1 MKIFKKKYSIAV
13 ITFLLFISFKPNN
26 IVIQNNDDVLSRMS
40 EMATDH
46 EKLDYLG
53 SVITTKWYS
62 NSKAIVR
69 YAEVFDSIVKNKG
82 NETYHVK
89 ALNFKGMA
97 HYVSEEYDTAIN
109 YYLEAIRI
117 LETKEKGLKLS
128 QVYNNL
134 AGCYKI
140 RNDFKNTEKYFLKAL
155 GIGLIVDE
163 KSWIASVNNNLAV
176 LYMEN
181 EFYVKADLMFDQ
193 AIEHYKLLND
203 SIMLGI
209 TYMNQGNSRISSTDY
224 TDAIN
229 NYYQAMELVDIKQI
243 PLLHAVSQTGI
254 GIALTKQENYSNAL
268 PYLNVGLKVSK
279 DISHFEQLMESYN
292 ALSEYYA
299 QTQDFQN
306 AYNLSLESQ
315 KFKDSVLTLEQDQN
329 MAEALTKYETEK
341 KEREILEQ
349 KNTIA
354 KKNQQRNQILFG
366 LIALGIISIITV
378 LLFRNK
384 LKFQKTIAS
393 QTASIQHQKITE
405 LHQKNKLTALNS
417 MIEGQEAERLR
428 IAKDLH
434 DSLGGLLSTVKAH
447 FSSIQKDCD
456 AINEIPL
463 TNKTQ
468 NLIDE
473 ACIEVRRISHNMM
486 PHALTISGLKSAIE
500 DLGEQLNEQGFKV
513 TVETSNLP
521 KNIDETKKVM
531 IYRLVQ
537 EILSNTRKHAEANSI
552 LLQLLGY
559 KNEINLIIE
568 DDGRGFN
575 YDDAISK
582 GGLGLKSINSRVEF
596 LDGKINW
603 DSQTGNGTTVT
614 INIPV
619 V

>member
-1 MKIFKKKYSIAV
+1 
-13 ITFLLFISFKPNN
+13 
-26 IVIQNNDDVLSRMS
+26 MS

-62 NSKAIVR
+62 NSKAIVS
-69 YAEVFDSIVKNKG
+69 YAEVYDSIVRIKG
-82 NETYHVK
+82 NEEYHVK

-117 LETKEKGLKLS
+117 LETKDKGLKLS

-140 RNDFKNTEKYFLKAL
+140 RNDFENTEKYFVKAL
-155 GIGLIVDE
+155 EIGLIVDE
-163 KSWIASVNNNLAV
+163 KSWIASINNNLAV

-181 EFYVKADLMFDQ
+181 EFYDKADLMFGD
-193 AIEHYKLLND
+193 AIEHYKQLND

-224 TDAIN
+224 TEAIN
-229 NYYQAMELVDIKQI
+229 NYYQAINLVNEKQI

-268 PYLNVGLKVSK
+268 PYLNEGLNISK
-279 DISHFEQLMESYN
+279 KIGHFEQLMESYN
-292 ALSEYYA
+292 ALADYYA
-299 QTQDFQN
+299 QTHDFQN
-306 AYNLSLESQ
+306 AYDLSIESQ
-315 KFKDSVLTLEQDQN
+315 KLKDSVLTKEQDQN

-349 KNTIA
+349 KTTISE
-354 KKNQQRNQILFG
+354 KNQERNQILFG
-366 LIALGIISIITV
+366 LIALGIATVFTV
-378 LLFRNK
+378 LFFRNK

-393 QTASIQHQKITE
+393 QTAAIQHQKITE

-447 FSSIQKDCD
+447 FGSIQKDCD
-456 AINEIPL
+456 QLNDIPL

-468 NLIDE
+468 ILIDE

-486 PHALTISGLKSAIE
+486 PHALSISGLEGAIE
-500 DLGEQLNEQGFKV
+500 DMGEQLNEQGFEL
-513 TVETSNLP
+513 TVETSNIP
-521 KNIDETKKVM
+521 KNINETKNIM

-552 LLQLLGY
+552 LIQLLGY
-559 KNEINLIIE
+559 KNEVNLIIE
-568 DDGRGFN
+568 DDGKGFN
-575 YDDAISK
+575 YDDAIAK

-603 DSQTGNGTTVT
+603 DSQSGNGTTVT

-619 V
+619 S

>member
-1 MKIFKKKYSIAV
+1 MNYLQIKIKSIFFTIV
-13 ITFLLFISFKPNN
+13 SLLLFCSWTP
-26 IVIQNNDDVLSRMS
+26 QDEVLTKMS

-53 SVITTKWYS
+53 SIITTKWYS

-69 YAEVFDSIVKNKG
+69 YAEVYDSIVQIKG
-82 NETYHVK
+82 NEEYKVK

-97 HYVSEEYDTAIN
+97 HYVSEEYDSAIH

-117 LETKEKGLKLS
+117 LETKEIGLKLS

-155 GIGLIVDE
+155 EIGLIVDE

-193 AIEHYKLLND
+193 AIKHYKQLND

-209 TYMNQGNSRISSTDY
+209 TYMNQGNSRIFSTDY

-268 PYLNVGLKVSK
+268 PYLNEGLKVSK
-279 DISHFEQLMESYN
+279 DISHFEQLMESYK

-306 AYNLSLESQ
+306 AYDLSLESQ
-315 KFKDSVLTLEQDQN
+315 KLKDSVLTKEQDQN

-349 KNTIA
+349 KNTIT
-354 KKNQQRNQILFG
+354 KKNQQRDQILFG

-378 LLFRNK
+378 LFFRNK

-468 NLIDE
+468 TLIDE

-486 PHALTISGLKSAIE
+486 PHALSISGLEGAIE
-500 DLGEQLNEQGFKV
+500 DLGEHLNEEGFQV
-513 TVETSNLP
+513 TVEISNLP
-521 KNIDETKKVM
+521 TNIDETKKIM

-552 LLQLLGY
+552 LIQLLGY
-559 KNEINLIIE
+559 KNEVNLIIE
-568 DDGRGFN
+568 DDGKGFN
-575 YDDAISK
+575 YDDAISE

-603 DSQTGNGTTVT
+603 DSPTGNGTTVT